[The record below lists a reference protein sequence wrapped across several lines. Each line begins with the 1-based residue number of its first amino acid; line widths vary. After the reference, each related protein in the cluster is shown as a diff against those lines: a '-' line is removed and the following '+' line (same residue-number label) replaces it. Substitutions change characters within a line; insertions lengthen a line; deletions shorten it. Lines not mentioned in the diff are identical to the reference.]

1 MLFPLT
7 SQVLRGRFLVTLL
20 LVITAFGLL
29 SSESRAQVLY
39 GTLVGQVRDQS
50 GAAVPGA
57 DVTAVNE
64 GTNLT
69 RHTSSND
76 VGAYSF
82 PTLSVGSYTVKVSL
96 PGFRQFVKTG
106 VPVTANSTI
115 RVEAD
120 MQIGELNDD
129 VTVSAATTPVLQTD
143 KAEVR
148 AEVSEKELANLPIP
162 TGRNYQELFR
172 NLPGFV
178 VGDRPSASATNPSNS
193 LIFTANGASSSLN
206 NTRLDGASAANVWQP
221 HLTAYVPALEAIE
234 MVDVVTN
241 SFDAEQGLAGGAAIN
256 VRTKSGTNR
265 FHGSLFEYHHNHL
278 LGARNF
284 FLPPDQGKQKYIFNQ
299 WGGTLG
305 GPIKKDKLFFFAS
318 YEGTSDR
325 QNGSRTVSI
334 PSQAV
339 RNGDFSSFST
349 IIYDPATGNPDG
361 TGRLPFEGNRIP
373 AGRIDPTVQKI
384 INLLPLPNMP
394 GRENL
399 ETNNYF
405 VSAPFAFD
413 RWTIDT
419 KIDWVVSPALNL
431 FGRYSV
437 LDFMMDSPTVFGTEL
452 EGRGLDGRGISS
464 PGNSFGNTYN
474 FAFGANY
481 VLRPTL
487 IMDANFGFVRMDTN
501 AEHWSINENV
511 GLDFLGIPGTNGP
524 ESFQKGW
531 PYFGISGYEALG
543 TNLHYYPYYR
553 SDDQYQYVTNFS
565 WTKGSHEIRW
575 GMDLYAQQMDHIQPE
590 FSGGASRG
598 PRGRFDFGTG
608 PTRLCRTPDGKGGC
622 KTLSPSVSN
631 VNSFATFLLGLPTQ
645 LGKNLM
651 TVAPYTTRNWAYSF
665 YLRDRWQ
672 LTPKLT
678 FSYGTRWE
686 YFPVPTRED
695 RGLERYDPEINKMLI
710 GGVGS
715 IPKDMGIEVSKS
727 LFAPRLGLAY
737 RVSDKLVVRAG
748 YGLTNDPYALARPM
762 RTNHPILI
770 ELDVR
775 APNSWSP
782 AGRLADGIPPI
793 VAPSLGNG
801 VIDIPG
807 DVTAFTI
814 PTKFER
820 GYVQSWN
827 FTVQRELQ
835 GGFVGEAGYVATKQI
850 RALGFQELNWAPIG
864 GGSAGQQLYQ
874 RFGRTANTRMVAP
887 IGGSDY
893 HSLQT
898 QLKRRFADGYSVQ
911 AAYTWSKSMSDTG
924 LSRSDQTLAI
934 PIPEYYHLNR
944 SVTDYDR
951 THVLQVSNILE
962 LPFGNGRRWLGNRG
976 FISSVVGGWQVS
988 NILSFISGS
997 PFNISAS
1004 SASLNAPGSTQRA
1017 DQVKEEVE
1025 IFGNVGPDQLYFDTT
1040 AFAPV
1045 DEARF
1050 GTAGFRTLRGPGQS
1064 NWNFGLFR
1072 TFQVREAVK
1081 VEFRAE
1087 AFNFTNTPKFS
1098 NPNGSVDS
1106 SSFGEITDAQGEREF
1121 RFGLRVG
1128 F

>member
-1 MLFPLT
+1 MFSLS
-7 SQVLRGRFLVTLL
+7 SQVLRGGSLSTLL
-20 LVITAFGLL
+20 LVMTGFGLL

-50 GAAVPGA
+50 GAAIPGA
-57 DVTAVNE
+57 DVTVVHE

-69 RHTSSND
+69 RHTSSSD
-76 VGAYSF
+76 AGLYTF
-82 PTLSVGSYTVKVSL
+82 PTLSAGNYTVKVSM
-96 PGFRQFVKTG
+96 PGFKQSVRTG
-106 VPVTANSTI
+106 VPVTANSTM
-115 RVEAD
+115 RVE
-120 MQIGELNDD
+120 MVLEVGELAEA
-129 VTVSAATTPVLQTD
+129 VTVSAQTTPVLQTD
-143 KAEVR
+143 RAEVR

-162 TGRNYQELFR
+162 SGRNYQELFR
-172 NLPGFV
+172 TLPGFV
-178 VGDRPSASATNPSNS
+178 VGDPPRASATNPSNS
-193 LIFTANGASSSLN
+193 LLFTVNGASASLN

-256 VRTKSGTNR
+256 VRTKSGSNEFR
-265 FHGSLFEYHHNHL
+265 GSLFHYHHNHL

-284 FLPPDQGKQKYIFNQ
+284 FLPPDQGRQKYLFNQ

-305 GPIKKDKLFFFAS
+305 GPIKKDRLFFFAS

-325 QNGSRTVSI
+325 QSASRIVSV

-339 RNGDFSSFST
+339 RRGDFSSFST
-349 IIYDPATGNPDG
+349 IIYDPATGKPDG
-361 TGRLPFEGNRIP
+361 SGRIPFAGNRIP
-373 AGRIDPTVQKI
+373 SQRIDPIVQKI
-384 INLLPLPNMP
+384 LDRVPLPNLP

-419 KIDWVVSPALNL
+419 KLDWVLSQEFNL
-431 FGRYSV
+431 FARYSM
-437 LDFMMDSPTVFGTEL
+437 LDFLMDSPTVFGTAL
-452 EGRGLDGRGISS
+452 EGRGLTGRGISS

-474 FAFGANY
+474 LAFGMNS
-481 VLRPTL
+481 VLKPNL
-487 IMDANFGFVRMDTN
+487 IVDANFGFVRMDTN
-501 AEHWSINENV
+501 AEHWSIKENV
-511 GLDFLGIPGTNGP
+511 GLDLLGIPGTNGP
-524 ESFQKGW
+524 ASFQKGW
-531 PYFGISGYEALG
+531 PYFGVSGYEAYG

-553 SDDQYQYVTNFS
+553 SDDQFQYVTNFS
-565 WTKGSHEIRW
+565 WTKSSHEIRW
-575 GMDLYAQQMDHIQPE
+575 GMDLYGQHMNHLQPE
-590 FSGGASRG
+590 FTGGASRG

-608 PTRLCRTPDGKGGC
+608 PTRLCRQPDGRGGC
-622 KTLSPSVSN
+622 RSLSPSVAN

-645 LGKNLM
+645 LGKNLL
-651 TVAPYTTRNWAYSF
+651 TVAPYTTRNWGYSF

-686 YFPVPTRED
+686 YFPIPTRED

-715 IPKDMGIEVSKS
+715 IPKNLGVEVSRS

-737 RVSDKLVVRAG
+737 RVSEKLVVRAG
-748 YGLTNDPYALARPM
+748 YGLTNDPYALARPL

-775 APNSWSP
+775 APNTWTP

-793 VAPSLGNG
+793 PVPSLGNG

-807 DVTAFTI
+807 NVTAFTI
-814 PTKFER
+814 PSRFDR

-827 FTVQRELQ
+827 LTLQRELDS
-835 GGFVGEAGYVATKQI
+835 GFVGEVGYVATRQI
-850 RALGFQELNWAPIG
+850 RSLGFQELNWAPIG
-864 GGSAGQQLYQ
+864 GGSVGQQLFQ
-874 RFGRTANTRMVAP
+874 KFRRTANTRVVAP
-887 IGGSDY
+887 IGGSNYD
-893 HSLQT
+893 SLQA
-898 QLKRRFADGYSVQ
+898 QLKRRFADGYSVHV
-911 AAYTWSKSMSDTG
+911 AYTWSKAMSDTG
-924 LSRSDQTLAI
+924 TSRSDQTLPI
-934 PIPEYYHLNR
+934 SIPEYYHLNR
-944 SVTDYDR
+944 SVTDFDR
-951 THVLQVSNILE
+951 THNLQIANILE
-962 LPFGNGRRWLGNRG
+962 LPFGAGRRWVADRG
-976 FISSVVGGWQVS
+976 FLSSVLGGWQVS
-988 NILSFISGS
+988 NILSFISGR
-997 PFNISAS
+997 PFNVTAS
-1004 SASLNAPGSTQRA
+1004 SASLNAPGSSQRA
-1017 DQVKEEVE
+1017 DQVKDKVK
-1025 IFGNVGPDQLYFDTT
+1025 ILGGVGPGQPYFDTT

-1045 DEARF
+1045 NEARF
-1050 GTAGFRTLRGPGQS
+1050 GTASFRALRGPGEA

-1072 TFQVREAVK
+1072 RFQVSEEVN

-1087 AFNFTNTPKFS
+1087 AFNFTNTPQFG
-1098 NPNGSVDS
+1098 NPNGDVS
-1106 SSFGEITDAQGEREF
+1106 SSAFGDITSAQGEREF